1 MKLSDSHVVL
11 LIQIAVVLAIVMLFP
26 PGRKMLGAAVG
37 AVVKLLSGM
46 FTVVFN
52 TVQAS
57 AVYVVRQ
64 HMIVLRNLRPRI
76 TVLPTV
82 VGKTTRRD

>member
-1 MKLSDSHVVL
+1 MKLSDSSVVL
-11 LIQIAVVLAIVMLFP
+11 LIQIAVVLAIVLLFP
-26 PGRKMLGAAVG
+26 PGRKLLGSVIG
-37 AVVKLLSGM
+37 AVAKLMSAI
-46 FTVVFN
+46 FTVVLN

-64 HMIVLRNLRPRI
+64 HLIVFRNLRPRI